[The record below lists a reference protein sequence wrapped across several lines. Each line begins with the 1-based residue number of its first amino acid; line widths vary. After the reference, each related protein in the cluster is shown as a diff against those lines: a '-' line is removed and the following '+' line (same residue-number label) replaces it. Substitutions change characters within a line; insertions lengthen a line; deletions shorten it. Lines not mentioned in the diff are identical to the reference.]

1 MPPMRRWLPIL
12 LLMLLPLQ
20 AVWAAAAPYCEHEE
34 SPTAMHVGHHTHE
47 HQGSQADDQ
56 EPSSTSF
63 ADHADCPACHGAA
76 AAVPALTGSAAVA
89 GDSDAAPTWLQSI
102 PRPPVF
108 PPDRPNWSRLA

>member
-1 MPPMRRWLPIL
+1 MRRWFAIL

-20 AVWAAAAPYCEHEE
+20 AIWAAAAPYCQHEE

-47 HQGSQADDQ
+47 HQGSEADDQ
-56 EPSSTSF
+56 KPSSSSSF
-63 ADHADCPACHGAA
+63 ADHADCHVCHGAA
-76 AAVPALTGSAAVA
+76 AAVPALTGSSAIAGHTDAVA
-89 GDSDAAPTWLQSI
+89 AWLQSL